1 LLWPLFFSIHQPSQI
16 QTRCITLS
24 APRRRPLPTP
34 IQSEHSHS
42 EIRGHIL
49 FTIAILLAL
58 ALVWRLR
65 EVLILIYVSA
75 LFAVVLRPM
84 VNSIMSVH
92 VRGKQPITRPV
103 AMLLLFSAVVIALTL
118 FLIAGLPPVIN
129 NLHQFADDL
138 PSRIP
143 PIVAHLK
150 HLPLADKIGVDDLTL
165 RAENAL
171 DSTAVYLF
179 ASFPDCMQ
187 RLLELLTALVLC
199 VYFMLEGDGAYRWL
213 LSLFPAEC
221 RKRLDATLQTAEL
234 RVSKWLFGQTLL
246 MLILGVCST
255 IAFGLLHV
263 RYFFLLGVLMG
274 LMNIIPIAGG
284 IITILLVGLV
294 AALDSWTK
302 MAGVFAFYF
311 LYVNVENAYL
321 TPRIMSHSVNLMG
334 LTVLISFLVSTDLAG
349 VTGALVAVPTAA
361 LLVVLMDEYMVQ
373 KDQP

>member
-1 LLWPLFFSIHQPSQI
+1 
-16 QTRCITLS
+16 
-24 APRRRPLPTP
+24 
-34 IQSEHSHS
+34 
-42 EIRGHIL
+42 
-49 FTIAILLAL
+49 
-58 ALVWRLR
+58 
-65 EVLILIYVSA
+65 
-75 LFAVVLRPM
+75 M

-199 VYFMLEGDGAYRWL
+199 VYFMLEGDHAYHWL
-213 LSLFPAEC
+213 LSLFEPT
-221 RKRLDATLQTAEL
+221 RRDRLDATLRRAEL
-234 RVSKWLFGQTLL
+234 RMSKWLFGQGLL

-274 LMNIIPIAGG
+274 LMNIVPIAGG
-284 IITILLVGLV
+284 VVTILLVALV

-302 MAGVFAFYF
+302 MAAVLAFYIV
-311 LYVNVENAYL
+311 YVNVENAYL
-321 TPRIMSHSVNLMG
+321 TPRIMRHSVDLMG
-334 LTVLISFLVSTDLAG
+334 LTVLIALIVGTDLAG
-349 VTGALVAVPTAA
+349 VTGALVTVPSAA
-361 LLVVLMDEYMVQ
+361 LVAVLMDEYMVHQ
-373 KDQP
+373 DQP